1 MNRPVQP
8 NTTLTIVAACLATA
22 MLMLDISV
30 INTALSDIADG
41 LDTGL
46 SGLQWLVDAY
56 TIPLAA
62 TVLTAGAI
70 ADRLGRRR
78 LFIIGLA
85 IFTVSSALC
94 GAAGG
99 IEVLVG
105 SRAIQG
111 LGASMMFA
119 TALALISQVTPDRES
134 RTKALAAYGA
144 AIGASFALGPF
155 IGGGLTELFGWRA
168 IFLVNVPIGAAVL
181 WITFRAVAEGRD
193 PTPRRIDVP
202 GQLTLIGGL
211 FLLVLAL
218 LRGNEEGWGST
229 GIVAALAGAAVL
241 LIAFVVV
248 EQRSREPMLPLRL
261 MGDRRFAGAQVAV
274 FAIAASFFAVFL
286 YLTLYLQTVLGMSP
300 IETGLVYLPGTFLV
314 FVVSGMTAQLGAK
327 FSPAKIAS
335 IGLALVA
342 VGLALMLFAGVDSSW
357 TVLLPGLLVTSAGTG
372 LFNPTGSALALNALP
387 AEQSGLAAGA
397 NDTFRQ
403 TGVAVGIAALGTL
416 VPANAALGG
425 DLQSYVDGLHHAL
438 IASAVLAAAGAIIT
452 AWLLLPV
459 RQEAE
464 AEAEVDRVDVAS
476 GRGGLIAGNGAVG
489 RSRTHRRGTKRSHGR
504 VRSQSRDRGAD
515 GVQVLL
521 QSVVTGDGDY
531 LVARARGRHPERVA
545 VALDHENGDRDRV
558 ELALSRLGGIVGLA
572 GWVHREGQTK
582 HGRGVGLRRGAAGD
596 PGAHRPPAG
605 DQGVGEHAALAQVR
619 EHREPGGVELPG
631 RRRGLAARDAVGL
644 LDQHDVEPGLA
655 RHRGGGRDVD
665 RLDSTARAVAER
677 QGAAR
682 LRRRR
687 HVGAGR
693 PVRGLDLD
701 RFHRPR
707 R

>member
-1 MNRPVQP
+1 MSRTTQP
-8 NTTLTIVAACLATA
+8 NVNLTIIAACLATA

-30 INTALSDIADG
+30 INTALSDIASG

-70 ADRLGRRR
+70 ADRVGRRR
-78 LFIIGLA
+78 LFIVGLA
-85 IFTVSSALC
+85 IFTVSSAVC

-99 IEVLVG
+99 IEMLVG

-193 PTPRRIDVP
+193 PTPRRVDVA

-229 GIVAALAGAAVL
+229 GIVAALVGAAAL

-261 MGDRRFAGAQVAV
+261 MRDRRFAGAQVAV

-286 YLTLYLQTVLGMSP
+286 YVTLYLQTVLGMSP

-314 FVVSGMTAQLGAK
+314 FVVSGMTAQLGANS
-327 FSPAKIAS
+327 SPARIAC
-335 IGLALVA
+335 IGLVLVA
-342 VGLALMLFAGVDSSW
+342 AGLGLMLFLDVGSSW
-357 TVLLPGLLVTSAGTG
+357 TVLLPGLLVTSVGTG

-387 AEQSGLAAGA
+387 PEQSGLAAGA

-416 VPANAALGG
+416 VPASAALGG
-425 DLQSYVDGLHHAL
+425 NPQAYVDGLHHAL
-438 IASAVLAAAGAIIT
+438 IVSAALAAVGAIVT
-452 AWLLLPV
+452 ARLLLPS
-459 RQEAE
+459 RQPAEAE
-464 AEAEVDRVDVAS
+464 AEAAPE
-476 GRGGLIAGNGAVG
+476 IA
-489 RSRTHRRGTKRSHGR
+489 
-504 VRSQSRDRGAD
+504 
-515 GVQVLL
+515 
-521 QSVVTGDGDY
+521 
-531 LVARARGRHPERVA
+531 
-545 VALDHENGDRDRV
+545 
-558 ELALSRLGGIVGLA
+558 
-572 GWVHREGQTK
+572 
-582 HGRGVGLRRGAAGD
+582 
-596 PGAHRPPAG
+596 
-605 DQGVGEHAALAQVR
+605 
-619 EHREPGGVELPG
+619 
-631 RRRGLAARDAVGL
+631 
-644 LDQHDVEPGLA
+644 
-655 RHRGGGRDVD
+655 
-665 RLDSTARAVAER
+665 
-677 QGAAR
+677 
-682 LRRRR
+682 
-687 HVGAGR
+687 
-693 PVRGLDLD
+693 
-701 RFHRPR
+701 
-707 R
+707 